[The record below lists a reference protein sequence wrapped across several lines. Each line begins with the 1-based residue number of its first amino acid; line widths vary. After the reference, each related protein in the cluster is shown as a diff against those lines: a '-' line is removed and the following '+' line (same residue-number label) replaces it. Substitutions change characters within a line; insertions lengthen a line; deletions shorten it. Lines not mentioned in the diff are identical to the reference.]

1 MSTQWE
7 CAVCESINDGGDTC
21 SVCGATVVE
30 TATRATPVPEMSG
43 SDLPVQ
49 EERETEIPVRELPVR
64 EPARETSYPDGY
76 DLYDFFTVEDRVEAD
91 DRYARSESLE
101 VRPRVRVYGCCLPIT
116 LGMLLV
122 FIGAATFLG
131 NLVIQAP

>member
-1 MSTQWE
+1 MDSWTPMALSRQSTLK
-7 CAVCESINDGGDTC
+7 
-21 SVCGATVVE
+21 GAL
-30 TATRATPVPEMSG
+30 RWQG
-43 SDLPVQ
+43 QDQPVQ
-49 EERETEIPVRELPVR
+49 EERGTEIPVRELPVR
-64 EPARETSYPDGY
+64 EPARETSSPDGY

-122 FIGAATFLG
+122 FIGAATVLG
-131 NLVIQAP
+131 NLVIQAL